1 VVVLTFQ
8 TQKKLVRLKYFDGK
22 KSEVI
27 YIVFTQNNMKKPL
40 ITYSDFQKIDI
51 RVGKIISVENVEK
64 SNKLLKLTVDLGV
77 DYAVVTILSGIKDQY
92 KPNQLKGKKCF
103 FVANLEPRTMFGY
116 QSQGMILVYDLEN
129 NPIVINA
136 KKIILS
142 GTPLA

>member
-1 VVVLTFQ
+1 
-8 TQKKLVRLKYFDGK
+8 
-22 KSEVI
+22 
-27 YIVFTQNNMKKPL
+27 MKKPL